1 MDLELLNS
9 KMEEGMK
16 AIGKITKELEK
27 VIEFSL
33 IEFNLIY
40 LIYKMKIITK

>member
-16 AIGKITKELEK
+16 ENGKITKELEK
-27 VIEFSL
+27 VIEFSY
-33 IEFNLIY
+33 EFNLIY